1 MVIIMM
7 NELKLFDAKNVTETG
22 QSYME
27 DQLSKFYPELKTS
40 KHFSS
45 KKELLNASHSELVE
59 DLKSK
64 LFNSEIIDDII
75 GKMSFPEDVLEQQ
88 NKKYLLTKMTTLLN
102 NNIEVFATM
111 NGRGNY
117 DLFAGIHTS
126 RIYETSYTR
135 EQSNFTI
142 TMLDGSKLKPF
153 VKEYREHYSYNNKPE
168 RKLNDLLLSDELEKY
183 MNEIVTTNNEFLNG
197 TTTLYIDKNLFFD
210 ADQGRG
216 FKVSFR
222 TSSNSCDLS
231 IDEVVRE
238 AQEVQNVMR
247 QCNEFL
253 IQKGMYKD

>member
-1 MVIIMM
+1 MVIIMF
-7 NELKLFDAKNVTETG
+7 NELRILDAKKVTEEG
-22 QSYME
+22 QKYID
-27 DQLSKFYPELKTS
+27 DQLSKVYPELKTS

-45 KKELLNASHSELVE
+45 KKELLDASHSELVE
-59 DLKSK
+59 ELRSK
-64 LFNSEIIDDII
+64 LQNIEIIDDII
-75 GKMSFPEDVLEQQ
+75 NKMSFPKDVLEQQ
-88 NKKYLLTKMTTLLN
+88 SKEHLFIKMSRLLTF
-102 NNIEVFATM
+102 NIEIFAIM
-111 NGRGNY
+111 NGRGDY
-117 DLFAGIHTS
+117 DLFAGVRTS
-126 RIYETSYTR
+126 RIFETSYTR

-168 RKLNDLLLSDELEKY
+168 KQLNDLLLSDELQKY
-183 MNEIVTTNNEFLNG
+183 MSEIVTTNNEFSNG
-197 TTTLYIDKNLFFD
+197 ITNLCIDRNLEYFGD
-210 ADQGRG
+210 KDQA

-222 TSSNSCDLS
+222 NSSISCDLS